1 VDDAPIQQKSWEMP
15 YASKRLILIMLLLLG
30 SGLRLYK
37 FPSVPIGLHQDEI
50 SAAYESYCLLHTGAD
65 RWGYHLPVYF
75 LSWGSGQNVLQSYL
89 SIPVIAVTGLTPTG
103 ARFIPVI
110 CGLMTLPLFFFTM
123 RRWHGEVAAFT
134 GLLILAVC
142 PWQVMYSRFGVEYS
156 ALPFFFLLGIWWF
169 GKALE
174 SESTWVIVLSLL
186 PFDLVL
192 YTYGITI
199 LILPAMFVLLFFI
212 GFRQIL
218 REPAK
223 WAAAFALF
231 AVGSLP
237 ICLFT
242 VKNYVTKTN
251 YSWEHWLPF
260 SVPLLPVTR
269 LSEVLTET
277 RGVSPLHFNLVYF
290 LRGMSPN
297 SEWFTV
303 PGLGPLPLVVLWL
316 ALLGAALQ
324 VWRTFRSRRIDDPF
338 FAWLLACIP
347 LLPMV
352 PLNPSRGEALCIPI
366 MAMAAVGFARLFEA
380 KPQPVYRGVVA
391 GVLLLLLA
399 APTGRFIHRYF
410 GRVYVDAV
418 RPSFYPE
425 LPAAMREVQQR
436 MGPGTGVY
444 ISDQITMNYLQTL
457 FYMRIDPKV
466 FQASGATYDHPD
478 FGPYR
483 FSRETA
489 KNMQEPFVFLLT
501 KKDQPVCGNA
511 SDTMVEGPFV
521 VGLCP

>member
-1 VDDAPIQQKSWEMP
+1 MDDAPIQQKSWEMP
-15 YASKRLILIMLLLLG
+15 YASKRLILILLLLLG

-199 LILPAMFVLLFFI
+199 LILPAMVVLFFI

-218 REPAK
+218 RERAK

-269 LSEVLTET
+269 LSRVLTET
-277 RGVSPLHFNLVYF
+277 RGNYLHCVSTWSIS
-290 LRGMSPN
+290 LRGMSHN
-297 SEWFTV
+297 NRRWFTV
-303 PGLGPLPLVVLWL
+303 PGLGPLPLVVITRPRCY
-316 ALLGAALQ
+316 GAAVVQ
-324 VWRTFRSRRIDDPF
+324 VLARPFRSRRIDDPF
-338 FAWLLACIP
+338 FAWL
-347 LLPMV
+347 
-352 PLNPSRGEALCIPI
+352 R
-366 MAMAAVGFARLFEA
+366 
-380 KPQPVYRGVVA
+380 
-391 GVLLLLLA
+391 
-399 APTGRFIHRYF
+399 
-410 GRVYVDAV
+410 
-418 RPSFYPE
+418 
-425 LPAAMREVQQR
+425 LPAFPCCRWFR
-436 MGPGTGVY
+436 
-444 ISDQITMNYLQTL
+444 
-457 FYMRIDPKV
+457 
-466 FQASGATYDHPD
+466 
-478 FGPYR
+478 
-483 FSRETA
+483 
-489 KNMQEPFVFLLT
+489 
-501 KKDQPVCGNA
+501 
-511 SDTMVEGPFV
+511 
-521 VGLCP
+521 